1 MVIYSVLSTF
11 AFFEIIEKNEKKRL
25 KKTLKFDGKSME
37 KHVQNGY
44 LHRGI
49 QKNGVFH
56 FVSAL
61 GTTPGRFWVPPG
73 VTEFHIF
80 LKSDVQRDFS
90 FFLLFHVV
98 LHVV

>member
-1 MVIYSVLSTF
+1 
-11 AFFEIIEKNEKKRL
+11 
-25 KKTLKFDGKSME
+25 ME

-44 LHRGI
+44 PHGGTKKTVL
-49 QKNGVFH
+49 FH
-56 FVSAL
+56 LFLVL
-61 GTTPGRFWVPPG
+61 GATPGRFWGPPG

-90 FFLLFHVV
+90 FFLFFNVV